1 MTHFTLDSN
10 ILVYAAD
17 GRDPVRRFAAI
28 DIIESA
34 AALNCVLL
42 PQALAEFFHVVVR
55 KRILPQAAAAAQV
68 EDWMALFTVVGG
80 PGAAALRTAIDAALA
95 GRFQLFDALFLA
107 TAAEAGC
114 TAAISEDMADGA
126 DLNGVRVVGA
136 FDQAG
141 NVSPAAHALLHPD
154 IATGAR

>member
-1 MTHFTLDSN
+1 MLRMGETRYAGLPPSTLSS
-10 ILVYAAD
+10 
-17 GRDPVRRFAAI
+17 
-28 DIIESA
+28 SA